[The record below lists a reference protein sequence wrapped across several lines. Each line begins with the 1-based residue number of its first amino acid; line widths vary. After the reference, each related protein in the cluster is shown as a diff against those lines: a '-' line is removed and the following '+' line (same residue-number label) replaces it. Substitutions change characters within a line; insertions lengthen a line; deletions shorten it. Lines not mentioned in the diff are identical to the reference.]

1 MPIVLN
7 DGQDYEYGGGSGVG
21 AVIFDSSAD
30 ALAYHLQNMKEIEAV
45 RAKKA
50 AQAELDKKAA
60 QNALSDIKVNTST
73 AWNVDQPVITAKQK
87 ELIDYSAE
95 ALKAGADIND
105 PAYYTQWQ
113 EVQKRKQDLAAMV
126 ASSKQG
132 QELYKKALEEYEK
145 DPTKYDKK
153 TIENLRLF
161 ATPGLTAENRN
172 ALAPNLLVPKRKD
185 YIDEIHKSISDEIK
199 PEKIVTEVPR
209 GGFLEK
215 RTQEEIKPERIASH
229 VQGILNNDQ
238 DKRDWALEKFAE
250 LPEDIKAQY
259 SAKAADWNKTHTTGI
274 PMTPEGMKIY
284 DDSKH
289 LAINNKLK
297 ELSQNPYA
305 MAEFAHGL
313 AHKEELDMFKPNL
326 EEWSKLNEQA
336 KSGEL
341 NGITTNHSFLGFK
354 LGEFQLT
361 PEEYSQLAS
370 SNPKLLND
378 LKAKSV
384 SGALS
389 PVIENQVVAIKG
401 ENGKL
406 KVRTTRSIIDEA
418 LHGAEGMQV
427 KVGRES
433 GVAVDP
439 FAAQER
445 IGSSGWEDAT
455 DDIWKYLSSNAMA
468 EYGQKGPVYQ
478 QILMNTAKTYKDD
491 QGNPGW
497 EQGANINTRAIYKGK
512 SSEPEAKSTTTKT
525 ISKTYSYNGKPVSYS
540 DIEQA
545 AKASGISPEEYIKQV
560 GIK

>member
-172 ALAPNLLVPKRKD
+172 ALAPNLLVPKKKD
-185 YIDEIHKSISDEIK
+185 YLNDIHKSIIADLK
-199 PEKIVTEVPR
+199 PEKTSVETPGGAYDVTIETNKV
-209 GGFLEK
+209 
-215 RTQEEIKPERIASH
+215 KPERIASH
-229 VQGILNNDQ
+229 IQARLNSNDEE
-238 DKRDWALEKFAE
+238 RDWALEEYAA
-250 LPEDIKAQY
+250 LPEDIQIQY
-259 SAKAADWNKTHTTGI
+259 ADKAAKWNKEHPKEI
-274 PMTPEGMKIY
+274 PITPEGMKVY
-284 DDSKH
+284 EQSKQF
-289 LAINNKLK
+289 AVGDYLK
-297 ELSQNPYA
+297 KIAASPYGLQNSAY
-305 MAEFAHGL
+305 GL
-313 AHKEELDMFKPNL
+313 AHKQEQDMVKPNL

-336 KSGEL
+336 KAGEL
-341 NGITTNHSFLGFK
+341 NGVTTNHSFLGMK
-354 LGEFQLT
+354 LGEFQLS
-361 PEEYSQLAS
+361 PEDYKILAQK
-370 SNPKLLND
+370 NPKLLD
-378 LKAKSV
+378 KIKAKSV
-384 SGALS
+384 GGALN
-389 PVIENQVVAIKG
+389 PAIENQIIAIKG
-401 ENGKL
+401 ENGSL
-406 KVRTTRSIIDEA
+406 KVQTTKSLIDQALNSIST
-418 LHGAEGMQV
+418 
-427 KVGRES
+427 GRES
-433 GVAVDP
+433 GVKVDP
-439 FAAQER
+439 FQPIKAE
-445 IGSSGWEDAT
+445 GSDGWEDAT
-455 DDIWKYLSSNAMA
+455 DNVWKYLSANAMA
-468 EYGQKGPVYQ
+468 QYGQKGPVLQ
-478 QILMNTAKTYKDD
+478 QLYMNTANLYKDD
-491 QGNPGW
+491 EGNPGW
-497 EQGANINTRAIYKGK
+497 QQGANLNTKAIYKGTSTK
-512 SSEPEAKSTTTKT
+512 PEAKSTTTKT
-525 ISKTYSYNGKPVSYS
+525 VTKTYTYNGKPMKFA
-540 DIEQA
+540 DIEEA
-545 AKASGISPEEYIKQV
+545 AKLSGVSTEEYIKKV